1 MKKIFYLLVFLPAL
15 AAAQAYPERPVRV
28 VIPFAAGNVLET
40 AVRAVGERFRE
51 TTGQALVAEARPG
64 AGGIVAVQALL
75 AAPADGHTVLLAT
88 QAMLCINQHIYA
100 KLPYDPARDLLAVSE
115 LFSSPM
121 MLATHP
127 SVPAR
132 SAAEFVAWARASRGK
147 VSYGSVSP
155 GTVSHFLAEQMNVEH
170 GTAMA
175 HIPYKGSNAMMPDLL
190 TGRIQAAFV
199 SVDTARPHVAAGK
212 LNALMVSGAQR
223 SPQVPATPTA
233 REAGFPELEGNA
245 WSGFVVRVGTP
256 PAVAARLAALTRDAL
271 AATAVR
277 ERLEALGQTAVGST
291 PEEFAAKLGAE
302 SKRWQAVVKAT
313 GFKADQ

>member
-1 MKKIFYLLVFLPAL
+1 MRTLLWLLLAVPAL
-15 AAAQAYPERPVRV
+15 AAAQSYPDRPVRV

-51 TTGQALVAEARPG
+51 STGQALVLEAKPG

-75 AAPADGHTVLLAT
+75 ASPADGYTLLLAT
-88 QAMLCINQHIYA
+88 QAMLCINPHIYA
-100 KLPYDPARDLLAVSE
+100 RLPYDPVRDLAPVGE

-132 SAAEFVAWARASRGK
+132 TAAEFVAWARASKGK

-175 HIPYKGSNAMMPDLL
+175 HIPYKGSNALMPDLVS
-190 TGRIQAAFV
+190 GRIQAAFV

-212 LNALMVSGAQR
+212 LNALMVSAAQR
-223 SPQVPATPTA
+223 SMQVANVPTA

-245 WSGFVVRVGTP
+245 WSGFVVRSGTP
-256 PAVAARLAALTRDAL
+256 PAVLARLSALTREAL
-271 AATAVR
+271 AAPVVR
-277 ERLEALGQTAVGST
+277 ERLESLGQTVVAST
-291 PEEFAAKLGAE
+291 PEAFAAKLATE
-302 SKRWQAVVKAT
+302 SARWKTVVQAT
-313 GFKADQ
+313 GFRADN